1 MEADVLAPQAS
12 FFRRTFASL
21 HFRNFRLF
29 FFGQIVSNSGNW
41 LTMVAL
47 VLLVLDRTGSGVAVG
62 LLSAC
67 QFGPILLF
75 SAWGGV
81 LVDRFNKRKLLY
93 ITQSLEMAQS
103 FVLAGLAFMHDRAAD
118 PLLHHCHR
126 GGLLPRHRQPGAA
139 VDGERDGAGR
149 RRAER
154 RDAVQRDDQHLAHR
168 GSAHRRRAGGQRRL
182 RLVLHARRAVVHH
195 GARLALDDA
204 SVRDA
209 PAAHH
214 PRAPGQIRAG
224 LRYILTVPDLWIPF
238 AMLLIIG
245 TISYNFSVVLP
256 LFIVKG
262 LHENRAAYT
271 YVYAA
276 FSTGGLLGALLVA
289 RRSTV
294 VIRTVAMGAVGL
306 GVTMLV
312 LSASPNLMFAVVVAL
327 AVGASSIAYMTATTS
342 IAQLRT
348 SREMI
353 GRVLSIQTVLL
364 IGTTP
369 IGGPI
374 LGLLADSVGPRFPIF
389 LGGIG
394 ALVAAAFGVLT
405 APRCSRWFDT
415 GASGARRRRRDLVV
429 SLSRGRCSTPPRM
442 PTQRRSQRQ
451 RPWPSPRSASP

>member
-1 MEADVLAPQAS
+1 MEAETLAPQPS

-47 VLLVLDRTGSGVAVG
+47 VLLVLDRTDSGVAVG

-67 QFGPILLF
+67 QFAPILLF

-81 LVDRFNKRKLLY
+81 LVDRFNKRRLLY

-103 FVLAGLAFMHDRAAD
+103 FVLAGLAFMHEAPLILFYLAAI
-118 PLLHHCHR
+118 
-126 GGLLPRHRQPGAA
+126 
-139 VDGERDGAGR
+139 
-149 RRAER
+149 
-154 RDAVQRDDQHLAHR
+154 
-168 GSAHRRRAGGQRRL
+168 AGGCFLAIDNPVRRSMVNEMVPAEDVPNAVTLYSAMINFSRIVGPLIAGVLVVTVGYGWCFTLDALSYSTVLISLSMMRASEL
-182 RLVLHARRAVVHH
+182 RQL
-195 GARLALDDA
+195 
-204 SVRDA
+204 
-209 PAAHH
+209 PIT

-224 LRYILTVPDLWIPF
+224 LRYIVSVPDLWIPF
-238 AMLLIIG
+238 TMLLIIG

-262 LHENRAAYT
+262 LHDSKSAYT

-276 FSTGGLLGALLVA
+276 FSLGGLLGALLVA

-306 GVTMLV
+306 GAGMLV
-312 LSASPNLMFAVVVAL
+312 LAASPNVVFAAVVAL
-327 AVGASSIAYMTATTS
+327 AVGAASVAYMTATTS
-342 IAQLRT
+342 IAQLRA
-348 SREMI
+348 SRDMI

-394 ALVAAAFGVLT
+394 ALAAAAFGVL
-405 APRCSRWFDT
+405 A
-415 GASGARRRRRDLVV
+415 ARRVARDAANVEPGPEVLATT
-429 SLSRGRCSTPPRM
+429 ST
-442 PTQRRSQRQ
+442 
-451 RPWPSPRSASP
+451 SA

>member
-1 MEADVLAPQAS
+1 MDGDVLVPQAG
-12 FFRRTFASL
+12 FLRRTFASL

-67 QFGPILLF
+67 QFGPILLL

-103 FVLAGLAFMHDRAAD
+103 FVLAGLAFMHDAPLILFYLTAIAGGCFLAIDNPVRRSMVNEMVPAAD
-118 PLLHHCHR
+118 VPNAVTLYSAMINFSRIVGPLIAGVLVVSVGYGWCFTIDALSYTTVLVSLSMMR
-126 GGLLPRHRQPGAA
+126 ASELRQLPIT
-139 VDGERDGAGR
+139 
-149 RRAER
+149 
-154 RDAVQRDDQHLAHR
+154 
-168 GSAHRRRAGGQRRL
+168 
-182 RLVLHARRAVVHH
+182 
-195 GARLALDDA
+195 
-204 SVRDA
+204 
-209 PAAHH
+209 

-238 AMLLIIG
+238 TMLLIIG

-262 LHENRAAYT
+262 LHENKAAYT

-294 VIRTVAMGAVGL
+294 VIRTVAVGAVGL

-312 LSASPNLMFAVVVAL
+312 LSASPNVMFAVVVAL
-327 AVGASSIAYMTATTS
+327 AVGASSVAYMTATTS

-374 LGLLADSVGPRFPIF
+374 LGALADSVGPRFPIF
-389 LGGIG
+389 IGGVG
-394 ALVAAAFGVLT
+394 ALVAAAFGVVT
-405 APRCSRWFDT
+405 ARRVARDTAAPR
-415 GASGARRRRRDLVV
+415 GARPEVV
-429 SLSRGRCSTPPRM
+429 AAGST
-442 PTQRRSQRQ
+442 
-451 RPWPSPRSASP
+451 SA